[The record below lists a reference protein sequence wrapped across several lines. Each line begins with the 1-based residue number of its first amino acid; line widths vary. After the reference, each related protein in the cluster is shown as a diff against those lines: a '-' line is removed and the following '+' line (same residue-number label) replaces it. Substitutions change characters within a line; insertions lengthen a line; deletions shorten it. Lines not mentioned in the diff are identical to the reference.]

1 MITDAILTFFY
12 DCISSFIDMMPAIDF
27 TLPEAS
33 FQLLNSTFACLGY
46 LLPMPVIVP
55 ILQYIVAREAFRVS
69 YALWLVAKSYI
80 PTISGS

>member
-1 MITDAILTFFY
+1 MITDAILTFIY
-12 DCISSFIDMMPAIDF
+12 DCIAALIDLMPTIDF
-27 TLPEAS
+27 ELPAAS
-33 FQLLNSTFACLGY
+33 FELLNSTFACLGY

-55 ILQYIVAREAFRVS
+55 ILQYIVAREGFRLA